1 MQTKEDLRIIKT
13 KRKLFD
19 TFMLL
24 LEHNLYDEITVNE
37 LCSKANVR
45 RATFYKHFSD
55 KLDFAT
61 YAIRRLRDSFDEYV
75 WKKENAGYTA
85 EYYTAYAGAAVE
97 YFDSNEAIVNNIL
110 NAPSAGEIL
119 SLIVTVN
126 QNDTMLRLEESLALG
141 LVLPSSANVVAS
153 MLIGGACSILYS
165 WLKDN
170 KKLNKDDLKEN
181 LCSCICAVFK

>member
-24 LEHNLYDEITVNE
+24 LEHKLYDEITVNE

-55 KLDFAT
+55 KITFAT
-61 YAIRRLRDSFDEYV
+61 YVIRRLRDNFDEAI
-75 WKKENAGYTA
+75 WKKDNAGYTA
-85 EYYTAYAGAAVE
+85 EYYTAYAGASVE
-97 YFDSNEAIVNNIL
+97 YFDTHEAVVNNIL

-126 QNDTMLRLEESLALG
+126 QKDTQIRLTESLELG
-141 LVLPSSANVVAS
+141 LTLPSSADVVAS
-153 MLIGGACSILYS
+153 ILIGGACSILYN
-165 WLKDN
+165 WLKQN
-170 KKLNKDDLKEN
+170 KNQNKDNLKEN